1 MKPKPK
7 IESSKMESED
17 NMLPE
22 YDFTVAVR
30 GKYYERYRQG
40 TNVVLLDPDVAEV
53 FRDAAAV
60 NDALRLLVS
69 VAEAKVANL
78 RRRRGGQRRAAKAGR
93 KINDSKVN
101 RIPVST
107 ERDYT

>member
-1 MKPKPK
+1 MQPVKPNRK
-7 IESSKMESED
+7 IESED
-17 NMLPE
+17 DMLPE
-22 YDFTVAVR
+22 YDFSGAVR

-69 VAEAKVANL
+69 VAEAKVSSLHAGTEKQARPNKPLHPANL
-78 RRRRGGQRRAAKAGR
+78 RKRGGGQRRAAKAAR
-93 KINDSKVN
+93 
-101 RIPVST
+101 R
-107 ERDYT
+107 

>member
-1 MKPKPK
+1 MGAK
-7 IESSKMESED
+7 IKSED
-17 NMLPE
+17 DILPE
-22 YDFTVAVR
+22 YDFRRSRPNKYTRCYSAGSVA
-30 GKYYERYRQG
+30 
-40 TNVVLLDPDVAEV
+40 VLLDPDVAEV

-78 RRRRGGQRRAAKAGR
+78 RRRRCGQRRAAKAGR

>member
-1 MKPKPK
+1 MKPKRK
-7 IESSKMESED
+7 IESED
-17 NMLPE
+17 DMLPE
-22 YDFTVAVR
+22 YDFTGAVR

-69 VAEAKVANL
+69 VAEAKVSSLHPSTEKQVRSNKPLQPASP
-78 RRRRGGQRRAAKAGR
+78 REHGAGPRRAAKAAR
-93 KINDSKVN
+93 
-101 RIPVST
+101 R
-107 ERDYT
+107 